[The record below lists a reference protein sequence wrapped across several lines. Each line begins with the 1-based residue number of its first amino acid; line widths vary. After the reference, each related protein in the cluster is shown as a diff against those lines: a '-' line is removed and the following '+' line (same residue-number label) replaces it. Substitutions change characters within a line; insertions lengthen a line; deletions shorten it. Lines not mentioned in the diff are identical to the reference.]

1 MRPYLRIEKICEE
14 SLENMNDIPE
24 GKFCALCSKKVYDLT
39 KLTHSEISD
48 IAEQNHGKK
57 FCGILINK
65 EPEQKQ
71 EEIISIP
78 EHISKKNTFTKVAAG
93 IALTA
98 SLVNNLSAQ
107 TKDISKTQIILSGKN
122 LSTEKIQRKNTEGG
136 EKLTA
141 SGRIVTSEEGKPVK
155 AYVNL
160 ITINKVYSTETN
172 EDGLY
177 SLDIPQ
183 ELAQEENYLLE
194 FSPFSYNFDQKLKVF
209 SRNEITQKSVI
220 KLPDNGIYKELGEVS
235 FGPPYAEENSVI
247 FLHGKR
253 LDYKLFNK
261 SYSLY
266 SSKYSIYYI
275 PKSFTKFFTESD
287 LVKDIFIVFVK

>member
-1 MRPYLRIEKICEE
+1 MRPYLKIEKSCEE
-14 SLENMNDIPE
+14 SLKNMHTIPE
-24 GKFCALCSKKVYDLT
+24 GKFCDLCSKKVYDLT

-65 EPEQKQ
+65 EPEQKR
-71 EEIISIP
+71 EETFSIREDIS
-78 EHISKKNTFTKVAAG
+78 HRKNTFTKVAAG
-93 IALTA
+93 IALSA
-98 SLVNNLSAQ
+98 SLVNTLPAQ
-107 TKDISKTQIILSGKN
+107 TKDISKTQVILTGKN
-122 LSTEKIQRKNTEGG
+122 LSTEKNKNTEGG

-172 EDGLY
+172 EDGFY
-177 SLDIPQ
+177 SLEIPQ

-209 SRNEITQKSVI
+209 SRNELRQNTVI
-220 KLPDNGIYKELGEVS
+220 KLPYNGTYKELGEVS
-235 FGPPYAEENSVI
+235 FGPPYAEENSIV

-253 LDYKLFNK
+253 LDYKLYNK

-266 SSKYSIYYI
+266 SSKYDIHYI
-275 PKSFTKFFTESD
+275 PKPYTKFFTESD